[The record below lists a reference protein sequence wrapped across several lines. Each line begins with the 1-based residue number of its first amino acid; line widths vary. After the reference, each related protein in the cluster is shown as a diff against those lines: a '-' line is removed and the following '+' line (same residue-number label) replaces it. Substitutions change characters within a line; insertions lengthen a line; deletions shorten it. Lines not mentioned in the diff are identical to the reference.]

1 MTVEENCGES
11 GGRIWRRDVEFFGRD
26 DVERG
31 RWVGDGGNWRRLGA
45 SDAKAGPEGQS
56 VGIC

>member
-1 MTVEENCGES
+1 M
-11 GGRIWRRDVEFFGRD
+11 GRIWRRDVEFFGRD

-56 VGIC
+56 VGICWVS

>member
-1 MTVEENCGES
+1 MGNLEGEFGEEMS
-11 GGRIWRRDVEFFGRD
+11 SFFVRD

-56 VGIC
+56 VGICWVS